1 MINSTGVTM
10 KTDNKQITLIRH
22 PEDNRDYPMEFIKST
37 DYHFKTVDNYR
48 QNRVE
53 LAKVYCKD
61 INIYF
66 AIDTDGE
73 IVFDA
78 TKNYNGED
86 K

>member
-1 MINSTGVTM
+1 M
-10 KTDNKQITLIRH
+10 KTDNKQITLIRL

-37 DYHFKTVDNYR
+37 DYHFKSVDNYR

-53 LAKVYCKD
+53 LARAYCKD

-66 AIDTDGE
+66 AIDDNGE

-78 TKNYNGED
+78 TKNYNGEN